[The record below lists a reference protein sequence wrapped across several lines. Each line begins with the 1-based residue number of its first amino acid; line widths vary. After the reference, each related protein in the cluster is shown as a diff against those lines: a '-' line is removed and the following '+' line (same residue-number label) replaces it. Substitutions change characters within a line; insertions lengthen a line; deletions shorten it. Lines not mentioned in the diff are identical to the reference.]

1 MPLII
6 KVEKMKRQKTKEER
20 RQELMIGKVML
31 IMFIAM
37 FFYASIAAII
47 SGGQL

>member
-6 KVEKMKRQKTKEER
+6 KVEKMKRQKTQEER

-37 FFYASIAAII
+37 FFYASIATII
-47 SGGQL
+47 SGV